1 MKNQTKLVR
10 HNQVCTKIYMVL
22 KGGFVCRFIDEELEI
37 EKTINFFFPN
47 FHPFMT
53 CMDSFFSGKK
63 SQSEIRA
70 ISNAEVIEFNKKDIE
85 TFIFQDLQLLRVYHA

>member
-1 MKNQTKLVR
+1 
-10 HNQVCTKIYMVL
+10 
-22 KGGFVCRFIDEELEI
+22 
-37 EKTINFFFPN
+37 
-47 FHPFMT
+47 MT